1 MLWFSCPS
9 EAVAIT
15 DIVSGGNNGLYFVVD
30 ILVGKLCGKSP
41 DNERPG
47 YLTSDLIVI
56 R

>member
-1 MLWFSCPS
+1 
-9 EAVAIT
+9 VAIT

-30 ILVGKLCGKSP
+30 SLVGKLCGKSP